1 MIIFFLNILSPFF
14 LQFFSFFFFQTNIT
28 NAYWYLRL
36 SPSHICTF
44 TWLIGSDLRKIHNV
58 WSISIIHLNWSFIRR
73 LQRAT
78 QCILRYSIESPICLA
93 LYPGLAGGLR
103 RDGGKGRT
111 IGVERTRWREESKG
125 GPCVSKGFRVFRIT
139 SCSAPELV
147 CRDPRVTPLYWHIVE
162 RDPNTCDIIPNCE
175 QSCRRGDLLVKSPV
189 NRKQIV
195 RVRQVPRIL
204 G

>member
-1 MIIFFLNILSPFF
+1 MFLTHFIFAFASIALYASAQL
-14 LQFFSFFFFQTNIT
+14 
-28 NAYWYLRL
+28 
-36 SPSHICTF
+36 
-44 TWLIGSDLRKIHNV
+44 LIGSDSHEIHNV
-58 WSISIIHLNWSFIRR
+58 WSISIIHLNWSFAQR

-78 QCILRYSIESPICLA
+78 QCILWRSIESPICLA
-93 LYPGLAGGLR
+93 LYLGLAGGLR
-103 RDGGKGRT
+103 RDGGKGRS
-111 IGVERTRWREESKG
+111 GRDGEGWGKERTRRREEGKG

-175 QSCRRGDLLVKSPV
+175 QSYRRGDLLVKSPM

-195 RVRQVPRIL
+195 RVRQIPRIL